1 MPFTN
6 MGGCELICFFA
17 YLLAT
22 PQISQKV
29 EKFMRNLLMQFM
41 VRRAEEPEPDLF
53 KPNQWSSS
61 RFAKIHE
68 LNQWSGSGFLKRP

>member
-6 MGGCELICFFA
+6 MGGCELIHFFA

-29 EKFMRNLLMQFM
+29 EKFICNLLMKM
-41 VRRAEEPEPDLF
+41 RVRVVFSVLLGESLLLLSWGLAV
-53 KPNQWSSS
+53 
-61 RFAKIHE
+61 H
-68 LNQWSGSGFLKRP
+68 LKL